1 MATNVVVR
9 MEISGISKDE
19 LSHVCYCGVGD
30 PGYIYRRTW
39 PRMLLWCWRS
49 RVYLKMT
56 LAISVTVEQKIS
68 VISNDELSHA

>member
-1 MATNVVVR
+1 MSVTVGL
-9 MEISGISKDE
+9 EISGISKDK
-19 LSHVCYCGVGD
+19 LSHECYCGVGD
-30 PGYIYRRTW
+30 LGYICRRTW